1 MRFRAKLLFPCLALF
16 TALVADSACSTE
28 FDALACK
35 SDGECGSGK
44 ACLAQAPGGPSYCTT
59 VKACASDNDCATN
72 LACVP
77 HGATNICG
85 SGADAPITVGQSAPQ
100 TGPSKDL
107 GLEMNRGVDLAF
119 KEANANGGIRG
130 RQVNLKF
137 VDDQYTPALAE
148 QNVRTL
154 VDVQV
159 GPGAPKCPTTQTP
172 PATGEP
178 FSTTELL
185 PGPNAVLAVIGSVGT
200 PTMVRSA
207 PVVVETGRLYFGAF
221 TGAAAMLRDDKAGPC
236 KKYIFNVRASYGQEA
251 RATLEYFIK
260 LGASKDGKADDTHL
274 ISFDQNDAF
283 GDAGYNGLVAAYTAL
298 TGAAPTN
305 LKRYRYTR
313 DDVNSVPAQ
322 AQATIGALNAVLAAD
337 ANPKHTV
344 GIMMTDTYGPGSQ
357 YIKALRDWQYGADQ
371 TNQQSTRLRILFSNV
386 SFVGPN
392 SLASRLKDLGTLTAN
407 GQQKPYTEDVY
418 VSQVMPNYSTDTSD
432 AVLQYKKA
440 IAATGAAPTYTSFE
454 GYVVGRIFVEGLRA
468 NRQAFTPDNLVAAFE
483 SLATLN
489 IGLGGFI
496 GFSPASHQASK
507 SIWGTA
513 INPDGSFT
521 DKYFWSDGAAIQLV
535 E

>member
-1 MRFRAKLLFPCLALF
+1 MRFRIRLLFSSVTLLGALAL
-16 TALVADSACSTE
+16 DSACATQ
-28 FDALACK
+28 FDPLTCANDGQCASGQACI
-35 SDGECGSGK
+35 
-44 ACLAQAPGGPSYCTT
+44 AAAAGGPAYCTA
-59 VKACASDNDCATN
+59 VKTCKTDDDCGAN

-77 HGATNICG
+77 RGNANICG
-85 SGADAPITVGQSAPQ
+85 SGADFPITVGQSAPQ

-107 GLEMNRGVDLAF
+107 GLEMNRGVQLAF
-119 KEANANGGIRG
+119 DEANANGGIRG
-130 RQVNLKF
+130 RKVNMEF
-137 VDDQYTPALAE
+137 IDDQYTPALAE
-148 QNVRTL
+148 QNARKL

-159 GPGAPKCPTTQTP
+159 GEGAPKCPTTTTP
-172 PATGEP
+172 PATGDA
-178 FSTTELL
+178 FSQTALL
-185 PGPNAVLAVIGSVGT
+185 PGPKAVLAVIGSVGT

-251 RATLEYFIK
+251 RATLEYFLK
-260 LGASKDGKADDTHL
+260 LGMPDDTHL
-274 ISFDQNDAF
+274 ISFDQNDTF
-283 GDAGYNGLVAAYTAL
+283 GDAGYNGLVAAWTAL
-298 TGAAPTN
+298 KGAAPAN

-322 AQATIGALNAVLAAD
+322 AQATIDQVTKILTDDTKGGN
-337 ANPKHTV
+337 HTI
-344 GIMMTDTYGPGSQ
+344 GILMTDTYGPGSQ
-357 YIKALRDWQYGADQ
+357 YIKALRDWQYGPQ
-371 TNQQSTRLRILFSNV
+371 TTLNQGTRVRFLFSNV

-392 SLASRLKDLGTLTAN
+392 SLATRLKDLGTLNTPS
-407 GQQKPYTEDVY
+407 GQPKPYTDDVY
-418 VSQVMPNYSTDTSD
+418 VSQVMPNYSSDTSQ
-432 AVLQYKKA
+432 AVLDYKKA
-440 IAATGAAPTYTSFE
+440 IGATGAAPTYTSFE

-468 NRQAFTPDNLVAAFE
+468 NRQAFTPDNLVTAFE

-496 GFSPASHQASK
+496 GFSSTSHQASK

-513 INPDGSFT
+513 INPDGSFS

>member
-1 MRFRAKLLFPCLALF
+1 VCLVG
-16 TALVADSACSTE
+16 ALVLDSACSTE
-28 FDALACK
+28 FDPLTCS
-35 SDGECGSGK
+35 SDAQCGTGK
-44 ACLAQAPGGPSYCTT
+44 ACLPATAGGPSYCAT
-59 VKACASDNDCATN
+59 VKACTADNDCASN

-77 HGATNICG
+77 HGNGNICG
-85 SGADAPITVGQSAPQ
+85 SGADFPITVGQSAPQ

-107 GLEMNRGVDLAF
+107 GLEMNRGVQLAF
-119 KEANANGGIRG
+119 NEANANGGIRG
-130 RQVNLKF
+130 RTVNIDF
-137 VDDQYTPALAE
+137 IDDQYTPALAE
-148 QNVRTL
+148 QNARKL

-159 GPGAPKCPTTQTP
+159 GPGAPKCPTTMTP
-172 PATGEP
+172 PAAGDP
-178 FSTTELL
+178 FSQTALL
-185 PGPNAVLAVIGSVGT
+185 PGPKAVLAVIGSVGT

-251 RATLEYFIK
+251 RATLEYFFK
-260 LGASKDGKADDTHL
+260 LGVPDDAHL
-274 ISFDQNDAF
+274 VSFDQNDAF
-283 GDAGYNGLVAAYTAL
+283 GDAGYNGLVAAYNAIK
-298 TGAAPTN
+298 GAAPAN
-305 LKRYRYTR
+305 LKRFRYTR

-322 AQATIGALNAVLAAD
+322 AAATIDAVKALLATPG
-337 ANPKHTV
+337 NHTV
-344 GIMMTDTYGPGSQ
+344 GILMTDTYGPGAG
-357 YIKALRDWQYGADQ
+357 YIKALRDWQYGDQ
-371 TNQQSTRLRILFSNV
+371 TTLNQADRVRFLFSNV

-392 SLASRLKDLGTLTAN
+392 SLAARLKDLGTLNTPK
-407 GQQKPYTEDVY
+407 GQPKPYTEDVY
-418 VSQVMPNYSTDTSD
+418 VSQVMPNYSTDTSQ
-432 AVLQYKKA
+432 AVLDYKKA
-440 IAATGAAPTYTSFE
+440 LAATGAPPTYTSFE

-496 GFSPASHQASK
+496 GFSATSHQASK

-513 INPDGSFT
+513 INPDGTFT